1 MDKIKNFVNIHSN
14 KIHYIMVLG
23 AFIASI
29 NTFARADFNFIL
41 YLYMFYIW
49 ILMEKEK
56 ESQAQEKLSFFYILI
71 FSLFID
77 LIWCLYW
84 GNKWGSIIDDQEKGI
99 HNLVL
104 TLSWIGIIVKIIII
118 FMVGVL
124 EWNSIK
130 SSLPK
135 YLQEKL
141 NGPYNEY
148 IDEK

>member
-1 MDKIKNFVNIHSN
+1 MDINGKRKRKSSTRKIIFFLYINI
-14 KIHYIMVLG
+14 
-23 AFIASI
+23 
-29 NTFARADFNFIL
+29 
-41 YLYMFYIW
+41 
-49 ILMEKEK
+49 
-56 ESQAQEKLSFFYILI
+56 
-71 FSLFID
+71 
-77 LIWCLYW
+77 
-84 GNKWGSIIDDQEKGI
+84 
-99 HNLVL
+99 L